1 MKVHL
6 DYKNILVPIDFS
18 DESRKAFY
26 VALKYS
32 RQFDCDTTALHV
44 HDVGK
49 TIDDMEQAAADLGR
63 MEDGIKRRINDL
75 WEDGGIEEVDRR
87 RVHLEIR
94 GGKLWEE
101 IVRYAT
107 ERHVDLVVM
116 GTSGRTGV
124 KSLFSPSASEKVA
137 RHAPC
142 NVLIVKSDLWEPTL
156 DAPPEK
162 FKV

>member
-26 VALKYS
+26 VALKYA

-49 TIDDMEQAAADLGR
+49 SIDDMEQAASDLAR
-63 MEDGIKRRINDL
+63 LEEGIKRRIDEM
-75 WEDGGIEEVDRR
+75 WEEGGLEQVDRR

-94 GGKLWEE
+94 GGKLWEQ
-101 IVRYAT
+101 IVRYST
-107 ERHVDLVVM
+107 DHEVDLVVM

-124 KSLFSPSASEKVA
+124 KKILSPSQSEKVA

-142 NVLIVKSDLWEPTL
+142 NVLIVKTDKWQPTL
-156 DAPPEK
+156 DAPPDK